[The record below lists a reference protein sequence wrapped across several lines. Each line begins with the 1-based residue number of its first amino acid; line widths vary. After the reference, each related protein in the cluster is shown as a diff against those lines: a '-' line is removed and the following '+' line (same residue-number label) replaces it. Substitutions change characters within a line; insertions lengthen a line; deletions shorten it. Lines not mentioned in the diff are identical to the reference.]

1 MKYFLQD
8 QEIKLSLYKIEM
20 FVEGEY
26 DPELAIYGKTFG
38 IIRQRLILK
47 AGATEKSWRKISLN
61 LVEIYNGT
69 ANMQIEMFG
78 SIWFWNMFLVFSRNK
93 ACTAIKKCV
102 QNMLSPLLFFPKRR
116 WIF

>member
-47 AGATEKSWRKISLN
+47 AGATEKS
-61 LVEIYNGT
+61 
-69 ANMQIEMFG
+69 
-78 SIWFWNMFLVFSRNK
+78 
-93 ACTAIKKCV
+93 
-102 QNMLSPLLFFPKRR
+102 
-116 WIF
+116 